1 MRTEK
6 PSDLELQVLAVL
18 WEKGQATAR
27 EVLSAMPDG
36 KERAY
41 TTILSV
47 MQVME
52 KKGLL
57 KHTTKGIT
65 HVFRPT
71 QSKGKTLGPVMR
83 RMIETVFGGSP
94 TAAMQALLKESDLSK
109 EELNQIRQLVD
120 HLAPSRKSDK

>member
-1 MRTEK
+1 MVNEK

-18 WEKGQATAR
+18 WEKGKATAR

-36 KERAY
+36 KQRAY

-57 KHTTKGIT
+57 THTAKGT
-65 HVFRPT
+65 AHVFRPT
-71 QSKGKTLGPVMR
+71 QSKSKTLAPFLHRLVT
-83 RMIETVFGGSP
+83 TVFGGSP
-94 TAAMQALLKESDLSK
+94 SAAMQALLKESKLSK
-109 EELNQIRQLVD
+109 EELKDIRELID
-120 HLAPSRKSDK
+120 GMEESK

>member
-1 MRTEK
+1 MGTEK

-18 WEKGQATAR
+18 WEKGRATVR

-36 KERAY
+36 KKRAY

-52 KKGLL
+52 KKGFLR
-57 KHTTKGIT
+57 HTTKGTT

-71 QSKGKTLGPVMR
+71 QSKGQVLGPMMKRLV
-83 RMIETVFGGSP
+83 ETIFAGSP
-94 TAAMQALLKESDLSK
+94 SAALQALLKESKLSR
-109 EELNQIRQLVD
+109 EELKEIRQLVD
-120 HLAPSRKSDK
+120 GLGPSRKGDK